1 MRLLGASVGGA
12 LVAGVVFAIA
22 SIAFDLERS
31 PPTPGSTSTDN
42 AYVHGD
48 ITPISPR
55 ISGYIT
61 QVSIGDHQAVRAG
74 DVLFR
79 IEDSDYLARVDQAR
93 AVVAG
98 NKARL
103 GILAGQIARQR
114 ALIEQAAATLLGAEA
129 VAHRADLDVQRV
141 RNLRPQGAASQESQE
156 VAEADHLQA
165 QARVAEAKAN
175 LEAARGQL
183 NVLESQRPQLQAEID
198 TAAAA
203 LRLAEIDLENTVVR
217 SPSNGWVG
225 ERQARVGQYVR
236 PGTLL
241 VAVVGQ
247 ETWIIANFKET
258 QIPRMRVGDSVA
270 ISVDGIP
277 HVTFGGRVESL
288 SPASGARFA
297 LLPPDNATGNF
308 TRIVQRIPVK
318 ISFDSDQ
325 PGLDDLRLGMSAD
338 VKTTARR

>member
-1 MRLLGASVGGA
+1 MRLLTASVAGA
-12 LVAGVVFAIA
+12 LVAGVAFAIA
-22 SIAFDLERS
+22 STAFDLGRS
-31 PPTPGSTSTDN
+31 PRIRASTSTDN

-48 ITPISPR
+48 VTPISPR

-61 QVSIGDHQAVRAG
+61 EVGIGDHQRVTEG
-74 DVLFR
+74 DVLFQ
-79 IEDSDYLARVDQAR
+79 IEDGDYLARVDQAR
-93 AVVAG
+93 AAVAA
-98 NKARL
+98 NEAKL
-103 GILAGQIARQR
+103 GILAGQIQRQR
-114 ALIEQAAATLLGAEA
+114 ALIEQAAAALLGAEA
-129 VAHRADLDVQRV
+129 DAHRADLDVQRV
-141 RNLRPQGAASQESQE
+141 RTLRPQGAVSQESQE
-156 VAEADHLQA
+156 LAESDHLQA

-175 LEAARGQL
+175 LEAARRQIS
-183 NVLESQRPQLQAEID
+183 VLESQRPQFHAEID
-198 TAAAA
+198 TAAAS

-247 ETWIIANFKET
+247 DTWIIANFKET
-258 QIPRMRVGDSVA
+258 QIPSMRVGDSVA

-277 HVTFGGRVESL
+277 HATFGGRVESL

-297 LLPPDNATGNF
+297 LLPPDNASGNF

-325 PGLDDLRLGMSAD
+325 PGLDDLRLGMSAE
-338 VKTTARR
+338 VKTTAQR